1 MFRHVRWESFRLNRW
16 FDATSET
23 VFSVLLSSHI
33 TSILFAIYSC
43 FTVTLHYDRCVSRLL
58 LAIDEDKDSNPCW
71 PSHSLFTSEHTLQ
84 FRLLAKEVLGT
95 QTNHDD
101 RSILI
106 GLINRLSGV
115 IGDRRKCLF
124 LLFPVFGITSEDLL
138 ERILIALSSSN
149 VAQFIDQLH
158 VADRNMDVDAARPS
172 LASSELSAG
181 GRSGSARVQGTPS
194 WRPSTS
200 SGESASDAAVAVTR
214 GPDPTMARRFQVGP
228 GDNTQDANAVKPIL
242 PIPVAILDLEA
253 AGAGAGAADADRTQT
268 RAVIDGAATVTDA
281 AAAAKS
287 ESDDDS
293 APADSRKR
301 KRQQLDADDDCK
313 PPAKWS

>member
-1 MFRHVRWESFRLNRW
+1 
-16 FDATSET
+16 
-23 VFSVLLSSHI
+23 
-33 TSILFAIYSC
+33 
-43 FTVTLHYDRCVSRLL
+43 
-58 LAIDEDKDSNPCW
+58 
-71 PSHSLFTSEHTLQ
+71 
-84 FRLLAKEVLGT
+84 LLAKEVLGT

-194 WRPSTS
+194 
-200 SGESASDAAVAVTR
+200 
-214 GPDPTMARRFQVGP
+214 
-228 GDNTQDANAVKPIL
+228 
-242 PIPVAILDLEA
+242 
-253 AGAGAGAADADRTQT
+253 
-268 RAVIDGAATVTDA
+268 
-281 AAAAKS
+281 
-287 ESDDDS
+287 
-293 APADSRKR
+293 
-301 KRQQLDADDDCK
+301 
-313 PPAKWS
+313 

>member
-1 MFRHVRWESFRLNRW
+1 VQL
-16 FDATSET
+16 
-23 VFSVLLSSHI
+23 VL
-33 TSILFAIYSC
+33 
-43 FTVTLHYDRCVSRLL
+43 
-58 LAIDEDKDSNPCW
+58 DSLW
-71 PSHSLFTSEHTLQ
+71 AFYYYLWK
-84 FRLLAKEVLGT
+84 R
-95 QTNHDD
+95 TN
-101 RSILI
+101 
-106 GLINRLSGV
+106 
-115 IGDRRKCLF
+115 F
-124 LLFPVFGITSEDLL
+124 F
-138 ERILIALSSSN
+138 
-149 VAQFIDQLH
+149 
-158 VADRNMDVDAARPS
+158 
-172 LASSELSAG
+172 ELSAG
-181 GRSGSARVQGTPS
+181 GGSGSARFQGTPFG
-194 WRPSTS
+194 RPSTS

-268 RAVIDGAATVTDA
+268 RAVIDGAATVTKAVGPDA

-313 PPAKWS
+313 PPAK